1 MLREIVLFYPEVT
14 RILCYVLEW
23 IEHNNFAL
31 FDDSAKHVD
40 FDLNERGKYRFHFY
54 WKAIKEGYKKLTDDS
69 TN

>member
-1 MLREIVLFYPEVT
+1 
-14 RILCYVLEW
+14 VLEW